1 MRAYAARLL
10 LVSTL
15 TMGLG
20 VASAHAQFGFP
31 GLPGPRIGVP
41 LPVPGVRV
49 GPGLAMPL
57 PLPGLYG
64 RHGLGRTFGI
74 IGTVA
79 VGAIILHR
87 LNVYDR
93 REVTRRA
100 RVVVEQRQDEKVVD
114 TYSSKDGVHKV
125 TVTAEPVRKANEF
138 VDDPALQ
145 KIADAKQQENAG
157 APKGDAK
164 AKGKPDDGP
173 SGEEVV
179 RLSELPSDS
188 NCRRVTTEYEGKQPA
203 AAAKNKAAG
212 PQPTTTDS
220 KETNVSIMCRTQAGA
235 WKPAG
240 A

>member
-15 TMGLG
+15 TLSLG
-20 VASAHAQFGFP
+20 VASAQAQFGFP
-31 GLPGPRIGVP
+31 GLPSPRGLP

-49 GPGLAMPL
+49 GPGLPL
-57 PLPGLYG
+57 PLPVPGLFG
-64 RHGLGRTFGI
+64 RNGLGRTFGI

-87 LNVYDR
+87 LSVHDR

-114 TYSSKDGVHKV
+114 TYNSKDGLHKV

-145 KIADAKQQENAG
+145 KVADVKQQENAG
-157 APKGDAK
+157 APRGDAK
-164 AKGKPDDGP
+164 VKGKAEEGP
-173 SGEEVV
+173 SADEVV
-179 RLSELPSDS
+179 RLADLPSDS

-203 AAAKNKAAG
+203 AAKNKA
-212 PQPTTTDS
+212 PQPTTGDA
-220 KETNVSIMCRTQAGA
+220 KETNTAIMCRTQAGA

>member
-15 TMGLG
+15 TVSLG

-31 GLPGPRIGVP
+31 GLPSPRGLP
-41 LPVPGVRV
+41 LPLPGVRV
-49 GPGLAMPL
+49 GPGLPL
-57 PLPGLYG
+57 PVPGLFG

-87 LNVYDR
+87 LSVYDR

-100 RVVVEQRQDEKVVD
+100 RVVVEQRQDERVVD
-114 TYSSKDGVHKV
+114 TYNSKDGLHKV

-164 AKGKPDDGP
+164 VKGKGDEGP
-173 SGEEVV
+173 SADEVV
-179 RLSELPSDS
+179 RLADLPADS
-188 NCRRVTTEYEGKQPA
+188 NCRRVTTEYEGKQPQV
-203 AAAKNKAAG
+203 AAKNKAA
-212 PQPTTTDS
+212 QPTTSDA
-220 KETNVSIMCRTQAGA
+220 KETNTSIMCRTQAGT

>member
-15 TMGLG
+15 TLGLG

-49 GPGLAMPL
+49 GPGVGLL
-57 PLPGLYG
+57 PVPSVFG
-64 RHGLGRTFGI
+64 RHGFGRTFGI

-87 LNVYDR
+87 LSVYDR

-100 RVVVEQRQDEKVVD
+100 RVVVEQKQDEKVVD
-114 TYSSKDGVHKV
+114 TYNSKDGLHKV

-145 KIADAKQQENAG
+145 KIADAKQAENAG

-164 AKGKPDDGP
+164 VKGKADDGP
-173 SGEEVV
+173 SADEVV
-179 RLSELPSDS
+179 RLTDLPADS
-188 NCRRVTTEYEGKQPA
+188 SCRRVTTEYEGKQPA
-203 AAAKNKAAG
+203 AAAKNKGA
-212 PQPTTTDS
+212 QPTTSDA
-220 KETNVSIMCRTQAGA
+220 KETNTSIMCRTQAGT